1 MLKALPTVED
11 LAVKTKT
18 QGRVRVRAIGIIPA
32 SAYTDSLEAEAPSK
46 DGRVFPNV
54 DEDMLK
60 IAVFERHKAS
70 GNKAVGFV
78 KGFGIKD
85 GAVASTVAHDSHNLV
100 VAGTS
105 DQDMIIAVKE
115 LVASRGGMIVVRKG
129 KTLAHVALP
138 IAGLMSDKPVEAVAQ
153 QVEHLKEAWVML
165 GCRLPSPYMNLALTT
180 LSVIPELRITDKGLL
195 DAVNFKFVNPVI
207 E

>member
-1 MLKALPTVED
+1 
-11 LAVKTKT
+11 
-18 QGRVRVRAIGIIPA
+18 
-32 SAYTDSLEAEAPSK
+32 
-46 DGRVFPNV
+46 
-54 DEDMLK
+54 
-60 IAVFERHKAS
+60 
-70 GNKAVGFV
+70 
-78 KGFGIKD
+78 
-85 GAVASTVAHDSHNLV
+85 
-100 VAGTS
+100 
-105 DQDMIIAVKE
+105 MIIAAKE

-195 DAVNFKFVNPVI
+195 DTVNFKFVNPVI